1 MIKKI
6 NKLLNS
12 KGLTLV
18 EILVAFAI
26 LGIITT
32 VFLSLFTNG
41 YKTIF
46 SAGQKSTAVFKAQE
60 VMEGQ
65 IAGVPTPSGVVNN
78 IRVSET
84 LNTNLS
90 INFSEK
96 VIVVKGKTM
105 LVQYDDNKHVINFTS
120 FISENRGD

>member
-1 MIKKI
+1 MMKKI
-6 NKLLNS
+6 NKLLNC

-32 VFLSLFTNG
+32 AFLSLFTNG

-46 SAGQKSTAVFKAQE
+46 SAGQKTTAVFKTQE

-65 IAGVPTPSGVVNN
+65 IAGSSTPNN
-78 IRVSET
+78 SIDNITVAENP
-84 LNTNLS
+84 NTNLS
-90 INFSEK
+90 INFGGK

-105 LVQYDDNKHVINFTS
+105 LVQYDGNKHVINFTS